1 MTEDTLLNAVHAW
14 QRGALTRD
22 ALITQLT
29 SLGRADA
36 PLITELITQLHGRV
50 APHAEPGQPGA
61 GASSTDVWRDELMGS
76 RACTWGSAGLLVGP
90 SVLILT
96 DGRHGV
102 VLGERDTRA
111 LNSSVSGS
119 LMLLC
124 QTIVMAE
131 HALNERD
138 MRQLQEQRLE
148 SASTSLSE
156 IDPIH

>member
-1 MTEDTLLNAVHAW
+1 M
-14 QRGALTRD
+14 
-22 ALITQLT
+22 
-29 SLGRADA
+29 
-36 PLITELITQLHGRV
+36 
-50 APHAEPGQPGA
+50 
-61 GASSTDVWRDELMGS
+61 
-76 RACTWGSAGLLVGP
+76 LVGP
-90 SVLILT
+90 TVLILT
-96 DGRHGV
+96 DGRQGV
-102 VLGERDTRA
+102 VLGQQDTRV

-124 QTIVMAE
+124 QTIVLAE